1 MLISMNKVHRYRRG
15 KHILNGID
23 WNIKKGDK
31 WVLYGLNGAGKTTL
45 LNILNAYDSITSGN
59 IVLFG
64 MTPGMV
70 GYSADNVRQHIG
82 FISNKLTNQFQ
93 DGEHVIGV
101 VLSGYFKS
109 IGLYKT
115 FNHQQLLISN
125 PELLILDEPA
135 SGLDFLARETLLEV
149 LETLSHERPEITIIY
164 VTHFIEEIIPIF
176 DKIFIL
182 SKGVNFAQG
191 NIDDVLTSKTMS
203 SLFNR
208 NVEVM
213 NYKNRFSLHLI
224 G

>member
-1 MLISMNKVHRYRRG
+1 MIEAQK
-15 KHILNGID
+15 
-23 WNIKKGDK
+23 
-31 WVLYGLNGAGKTTL
+31 L
-45 LNILNAYDSITSGN
+45 LKL
-59 IVLFG
+59 VG
-64 MTPGMV
+64 MAEFENEYL
-70 GYSADNVRQHIG
+70 GY
-82 FISNKLTNQFQ
+82 
-93 DGEHVIGV
+93 
-101 VLSGYFKS
+101 LSTG
-109 IGLYKT
+109 
-115 FNHQQLLISN
+115 QQQRVMIARALISN